1 MDRDRGGWLSD
12 IPEWLSPLILT
23 AVISLC
29 IVEWEAVIARIW

>member
-1 MDRDRGGWLSD
+1 MDGDRGGWLSD

-29 IVEWEAVIARIW
+29 IVEPEAVIVRIW